1 MDDSDA
7 KQQPDDA
14 NFDRVF
20 QAVLQSPE
28 VSAQLRATDIDP
40 AALVRFVKKSD
51 RKAIDEEL
59 RDARE
64 AWVQSSRAATSRV
77 VLSDKEEQEPDDPYW
92 VLGSNIFAAAVGG
105 LIVAAFSG
113 LLEIFS
119 VPAFGSWGRIAL
131 IGGGVAFV
139 LGIILLVFS
148 LRRYMRWNQLALQR
162 KRERVQ
168 NDAVLARR
176 EYNDKLGEILTSS
189 IRAHLNEMRPVRFST
204 MLDIHDAPGL
214 SEAHGEGYLIETQV
228 DAQVDALV
236 ARFVGGSVGIAGMR
250 GSGKTT
256 LIRRYCDRPA
266 VAGEHSPDF
275 SLMVAAPVDYVSR
288 DFILYLFSALCKAYL
303 EHRGETVFGHATPV
317 LPDALR
323 SSLQSVARSARSA
336 VGGSGDS
343 TQSSKVNA
351 DLANEA
357 RAYLDQIRFMQTD
370 TSSLGGKVGVK
381 IAEVSGQEQTAKQRV
396 PWTHP
401 EIVDEYRRFLR
412 AVAQE
417 ANEWNGRVFIGI
429 DELDKIDQAE
439 HAQKFINELKAVF
452 DVPRVLYMVAVSED
466 ALTSFEMRGLTVR
479 DSFDTAFDEIIGV
492 SALAYRESKKLLAKR
507 VVAMPEAY
515 VALSHCLSGGLP
527 RDLIRAAREIV
538 YRGQQGEVQRD
549 LRSICHT
556 VLSRSLRARLNA
568 VGSRVANQ
576 PIASSVSET
585 LYSIDSAISNGLD
598 TGQLV
603 AHAKSLKLAARQ
615 TRDTDETPLLRA
627 RTVVGSFASYLYFA
641 ATVADFFGDEFDEQ
655 RMRSAAERREGGVDA
670 LAASVRI
677 LSTDYRRAWMAI
689 DGFRQI
695 WSMPNQSGS

>member
-1 MDDSDA
+1 MDDFDA

-14 NFDRVF
+14 NFDRVL
-20 QAVLQSPE
+20 QAVLHSPE
-28 VSAQLRATDIDP
+28 VSAQLRASDINRGTL
-40 AALVRFVKKSD
+40 ASLVRKSD
-51 RKAIDEEL
+51 RRAIDEEL

-64 AWVQSSRAATSRV
+64 AWVQASLAATSRV
-77 VLSDKEEQEPDDPYW
+77 ELSADEKRNPVDPYE
-92 VLGSNIFAAAVGG
+92 VPIGLLFIVALGG

-119 VPAFGSWGRIAL
+119 VSAFGSWGRNAL
-131 IGGGVAFV
+131 IVGGAAFA
-139 LGIILLVFS
+139 LGIILVVLSF
-148 LRRYMRWNQLALQR
+148 RREAQWSELALQR
-162 KRERVQ
+162 KRERVH

-176 EYNDKLGEILTSS
+176 EYNDKLGETLTSS
-189 IRAHLNEMRPVRFST
+189 IRAHLNEMQPVRFST

-288 DFILYLFSALCKAYL
+288 DFILYLFSALCKVYL
-303 EHRGETVFGHATPV
+303 EHRGETIVGRATPV

-336 VGGSGDS
+336 VGGSGDNP
-343 TQSSKVNA
+343 QSSKVNA

-466 ALTSFEMRGLTVR
+466 ALTSFEMRGLAVR
-479 DSFDTAFDEIIGV
+479 DSFDTAFDEIIDV

-515 VALSHCLSGGLP
+515 VALTHCLSGGLP
-527 RDLIRAAREIV
+527 RDLIRTAREIV

-655 RMRSAAERREGGVDA
+655 RMRSAAERREGGIDG

-677 LSTDYRRAWMAI
+677 LSTDYRRAWMTI
-689 DGFRQI
+689 DGFRQF

>member
-417 ANEWNGRVFIGI
+417 ANERNGRVFIGI

-515 VALSHCLSGGLP
+515 VALTHCLSGGLP
-527 RDLIRAAREIV
+527 RDLIRTAREIV